1 MEKYKLY
8 KDKNGIFDH
17 IINNKFVFIQ
27 IPKTSSTS
35 ILKLAYKNK
44 LIKKQKG
51 YRHECLAYLEN
62 FFDNKLP
69 VYAIVRNP
77 FMHIYSYF
85 FHRIRHNEIVL
96 NNNLSIIKNFE
107 NFVKNEVNNV
117 HLRQYDYIKS
127 NKGIKVNIY
136 KFENNNLM
144 DYLVKTYK
152 LKPLQNKNHNINK
165 LKEKNKINIKDFFKS
180 QEIVDLIIKERHLEF
195 KDFGYSTKIEDLK

>member
-35 ILKLAYKNK
+35 ILQLAYRND
-44 LIKKQKG
+44 LIKKQNG

-62 FFDNKLP
+62 FFDSKLP

-77 FMHIYSYF
+77 FMHIHSYF
-85 FHRIRHNEIVL
+85 FHRVRHNEITL
-96 NNNLSIIKNFE
+96 NKDISLIKNFE
-107 NFVKNEVNNV
+107 NFVRKDVNNV

-127 NKGIKVNIY
+127 NKGIKVNIH

-144 DYLVKTYK
+144 DYLVKTHK
-152 LKPLQNKNHNINK
+152 LKPL
-165 LKEKNKINIKDFFKS
+165 KNKTIMLIN
-180 QEIVDLIIKERHLEF
+180 
-195 KDFGYSTKIEDLK
+195 